1 MFKLLIFEAIA
12 MSSKKPV
19 IYSTLVEYVY
29 MYIISITVNY
39 ITAAATLWLN
49 YGLQTTR

>member
-19 IYSTLVEYVY
+19 IYNKFVEYVA
-29 MYIISITVNY
+29 MHITSIIVK
-39 ITAAATLWLN
+39 
-49 YGLQTTR
+49 